1 MSLRAKRVSLAAA
14 CALLGATLIAGCTPI
29 SYSQGYQVLDER
41 PGDAKVGETMAAVR
55 AKYGSPTVIS
65 TFEPNIW
72 FYMHQV
78 NDHFGFYRPRIRT
91 REIVAINFDKRT
103 EQVASVNQYT
113 EKDGRVIGISTRETP
128 TRGRELGILEQILG
142 TVGAPQLPPQDDD
155 PGNRGPPPR

>member
-1 MSLRAKRVSLAAA
+1 MSFRATRISLAAGLVLA
-14 CALLGATLIAGCTPI
+14 GAALTGGCTPI

-41 PGDAKVGETMAAVR
+41 PGEAKVGETMAQVR
-55 AKYGSPTVIS
+55 TKYGSPTVIS

-78 NDHFGFYRPRIRT
+78 NDHFGFYRPRTRT

-103 EQVASVNQYT
+103 EQVASVNTYT

-142 TVGAPQLPPQDDD
+142 TIGSPQLPPPEDD
-155 PGNRGPPPR
+155 PGNRGPSPR